1 MNWILVKGLL
11 LYSNLTYGEGFI
23 LTVEGSYIFNGLIK
37 WGYNTWDGLMWG
49 YYKFL
54 DCVCSLIG
62 D

>member
-37 WGYNTWDGLMWG
+37 WGYNTWDGLMWD